1 MVLDDNPFAGGQIW
15 RASTGTQKFAGKRGA
30 VLDAFTRSEAELRA
44 GRRVVDAVAPGM
56 LRAVDEQ
63 NDITESYAWQRLILA
78 TGARERFLPF
88 PGWTLPRVM
97 GAGGLQALVKSGF
110 PVGGKRI
117 LVAGTGPLL
126 LAVAAYLKKRGAHIV
141 SIAEQAPSVR
151 LMAFA
156 ASLWNR
162 PAKLVPAIQ
171 YRMALARVPYRMG
184 FWPVE
189 AREEDG
195 ALTVGLSSGKIT
207 REEQCDYLACG
218 FHLLPNIDLA
228 ALLGCQTENGCVAV
242 NDHLL
247 TSVENIYCTG
257 EAVGIAGLD
266 AALIEGEIAGLMA
279 AGETRRASRLLPRRN
294 SERKFAEQLSSTFDL
309 RSELRTLCDAETIV
323 CRCEDVAYKQLQGRA
338 SWTEAKL
345 QTRCGMGPCQGRVC
359 GGAVETLFGWR
370 ADSVRPPVFPV
381 SIESLCQAIPANGDA
396 TGINK

>member
-1 MVLDDNPFAGGQIW
+1 
-15 RASTGTQKFAGKRGA
+15 
-30 VLDAFTRSEAELRA
+30 
-44 GRRVVDAVAPGM
+44 M

-242 NDHLL
+242 NDHLQ
-247 TSVENIYCTG
+247 TSVENVYCTG
-257 EAVGIAGLD
+257 EAVGIAGLE